1 MKKLIVA
8 SNNSHKIEEIKE
20 ILSDLNVNIVSLKEE
35 GIDVD
40 VVEDGTTFLENSY
53 KKSATIAEYLKNKGE
68 KDFMVMADDSGI
80 AVDYL
85 NGEPGVYSARYA
97 GVHGND
103 SENNKKLLKNMEGV
117 PTEKRTAR
125 FVCAIVLITSTGKTI
140 KVEGKTEG
148 LVTEEIRG
156 KESFGYDPL
165 FFVPEFNKT
174 FAEMSAEEK
183 NSISHR
189 GRALEKLKEEMLRGD
204 ILC

>member
-20 ILSDLNVNIVSLKEE
+20 ILSDLNLEIVSLKDEN
-35 GIDVD
+35 INID

-53 KKSATIAEYLKNKGE
+53 KKSHEIAEYLKNKGE
-68 KDFMVMADDSGI
+68 KDFIVMADDSGI

-103 SENNKKLLKNMEGV
+103 SENNKKLLKNMQGV
-117 PTEKRTAR
+117 PYEKRTAR
-125 FVCAIVLITSTGKTI
+125 FVCAIVLITSEGKII
-140 KVEGKTEG
+140 KVEGTTEG
-148 LVTEEIRG
+148 FVTEEIRG
-156 KESFGYDPL
+156 KEAFGYDPL

-204 ILC
+204 II